1 MKRTVA
7 HAIETYLGLSET
19 FIYEYLTHAE
29 NFTPLVLTNRV
40 QYRDMFPFQ
49 PIVSAEQV
57 KRFSWWW
64 LVNGLAY
71 RFHANGFFENWLYLA
86 YGAKQRNASL
96 IHAHFGN
103 QGVKM
108 LALKKKLGIPLVTTF
123 YGFDMSRL
131 PQEPRWQED
140 YVKLF
145 EEGDLFLVEGQFMKK
160 SLEQLGCPSERIS
173 IQRIG
178 IDLSKFRFRTD
189 SRNADSDKIIIL
201 FCGRFTEKKGL
212 LVALRA
218 FEKIAE
224 EIPNAEFRIIGD
236 GEQRPEVEAFIN
248 QHKLAGCVKL
258 LGYVSHQVYRSELQK
273 AHILLQPSLV
283 AADGDS
289 EGGAPTV
296 LLEAQAM
303 GLPIVSTKHA
313 DIPNVLAIDYFPFLS
328 PEKDVECLTE
338 NLHKLLTD
346 ENLRQKLTEQGRA
359 FVEKN
364 HEIRGLVKQ
373 LEDRYENLLTLK
385 NECLEVSKGRKK

>member
-19 FIYEYLTHAE
+19 FIYEYLTHAQK
-29 NFTPLVLTNRV
+29 FSPLVLTNRV
-40 QYRDMFPFQ
+40 QYREMFPFQ
-49 PIVSAEQV
+49 PIVSAEDV

-71 RFHANGFFENWLYLA
+71 RIHPNGFFENWLYLA
-86 YGAKQRNASL
+86 HRARQHNASL

-131 PQEPRWQED
+131 PKEPRWQKD
-140 YVKLF
+140 YLKLF
-145 EEGDLFLVEGQFMKK
+145 EQGDLFLVEGSFMKK
-160 SLEQLGCPSERIS
+160 SMEQLGCPSEKIS

-178 IDLSKFRFRTD
+178 IDLSKFRFRAD
-189 SRNADSDKIIIL
+189 SRNVGTDKMALL

-212 LVALRA
+212 LVALQA
-218 FEKIAE
+218 FAKIVGQF
-224 EIPNAEFRIIGD
+224 PNIEFRIIGD

-248 QHKLAGCVKL
+248 QHKISEHVKL
-258 LGYVSHQVYRSELQK
+258 LGYVSHQSYRSEMEK
-273 AHILLQPSLV
+273 AHILLQPSQV

-296 LLEAQAM
+296 LLEAQAV
-303 GLPIVSTKHA
+303 GLPIVTTKHA
-313 DIPNVLAIDYFPFLS
+313 DIPNVLASDYFPFLA
-328 PEKDVECLTE
+328 PEKDVECITE
-338 NLHKLLTD
+338 NLHKLLAD
-346 ENLRQKLTEQGRA
+346 ENLRRKLIEEGRA
-359 FVEKN
+359 FVEKK

-373 LEDRYENLLTLK
+373 LEDKYENLLALK
-385 NECLEVSKGRKK
+385 N